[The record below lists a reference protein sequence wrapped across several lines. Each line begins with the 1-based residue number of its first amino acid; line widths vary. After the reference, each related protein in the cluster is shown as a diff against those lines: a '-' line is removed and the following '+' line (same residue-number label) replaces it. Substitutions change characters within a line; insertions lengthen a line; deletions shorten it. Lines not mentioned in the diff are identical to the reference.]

1 MAWNEPGGQDPWGRK
16 RDSNNQGPPD
26 LDEVLR
32 NFQNRLKG
40 LFGGGGAGSGSGGG
54 AVGGPASPLG
64 IALLIGLLLVVW
76 LLSGFYIVDPAERGV
91 VLRFGQFERITTEG
105 PRWHMPWPIERVE
118 KVNVDEVRS
127 TRTQAL
133 MLTRD
138 ENIVDVDITV
148 QFRVADA
155 EAYLFNV
162 REPDNTLRDVMI
174 SAVREVVGKS
184 DMEFVLGAGRR
195 EIADQTGELAQR
207 LVDLYE
213 AGLRVVSVNLQDAQP
228 PEPVQPAFEDAIK
241 AREDQERV
249 INEARA
255 YANDVVP
262 RARGAGARIQEEAM
276 GYRDALVARAEGE
289 SDRFLALLEQYL
301 LAPDVTRERLYIE
314 TMQMVMGNSQRVLVR
329 TGDSSNVLYLPLDKM
344 IGDRGRASRVDPDTF
359 QPVPRPGESGLTGG
373 SRQDQRSRERR

>member
-40 LFGGGGAGSGSGGG
+40 LFGGGGSGSGSGGG
-54 AVGGPASPLG
+54 AAGGPASPLG

-148 QFRVADA
+148 QYRVSDA

-207 LVDLYE
+207 LVNLYE
-213 AGLRVVSVNLQDAQP
+213 AGLHVVSVNLQDAQP

>member
-40 LFGGGGAGSGSGGG
+40 LFGGGGGGSGSGGG
-54 AVGGPASPLG
+54 AAGGPASPLG
-64 IALLIGLLLVVW
+64 IGLLVALLLAVW

-91 VLRFGQFERITTEG
+91 VLRFGEYERITTEG

-127 TRTQAL
+127 SRTQAL

-138 ENIVDVDITV
+138 ENIVDVDISV
-148 QFRVADA
+148 QYRVADA

-162 REPDNTLRDVMI
+162 REPDETLRDIMI
-174 SAVREVVGKS
+174 SSIREVVGKN
-184 DMEFVLGAGRR
+184 DMEFVLGEGRR
-195 EIADQTGELAQR
+195 ALADDTAELAQS
-207 LVDLYE
+207 LIELYE

-262 RARGAGARIQEEAM
+262 RARGSAARIVEEAM
-276 GYRDALVARAEGE
+276 GYRDSLIARAEGE
-289 SDRFLALLEQYL
+289 SDRFVALLEQYL

-344 IGDRGRASRVDPDTF
+344 IGERGRASQIDPDTF
-359 QPVPRPGESGLTGG
+359 QPVPRPGQTGLGGG

>member
-162 REPDNTLRDVMI
+162 RELDNTLRDVMI

>member
-16 RDSNNQGPPD
+16 RDSNQGPPD

-32 NFQNRLKG
+32 NFQNRLKR
-40 LFGGGGAGSGSGGG
+40 LFGGSGGGSGSGGG
-54 AVGGPASPLG
+54 AGGGPFSPLG
-64 IALLIGLLLVVW
+64 IALLAALLLVVW

-91 VLRFGQFERITTEG
+91 VLRFGQFDRITTEG
-105 PRWHMPWPIERVE
+105 PRWHMPFPIERVE
-118 KVNVDEVRS
+118 TVNVDEIRS
-127 TRTQAL
+127 ARTQDL

-138 ENIVDVDITV
+138 ENIVDIDITI
-148 QFRVADA
+148 QYRVADA

-162 REPDNTLRDVMI
+162 REPDTTLRDVMI
-174 SAVREVVGKS
+174 SAVREVVGKN
-184 DMEFVLGAGRR
+184 DMEFVLGEGRR
-195 EIADQTGELAQR
+195 AVADETAELAQS
-207 LVDLYE
+207 LANLYK
-213 AGLRVVSVNLQDAQP
+213 AGLEVVSVNLQDAQP

-262 RARGAGARIQEEAM
+262 RARGAAARIKEEAM

-289 SDRFLALLEQYL
+289 SDRFLALLEEYL

-329 TGDSSNVLYLPLDKM
+329 TGDSSNVLYLPLEKM
-344 IGDRGRASRVDPDTF
+344 IGNRQRSGADPDTF
-359 QPVPRPGESGLTGG
+359 EPVSRPGDSGQTGG
-373 SRQDQRSRERR
+373 TRQDQRSRERR